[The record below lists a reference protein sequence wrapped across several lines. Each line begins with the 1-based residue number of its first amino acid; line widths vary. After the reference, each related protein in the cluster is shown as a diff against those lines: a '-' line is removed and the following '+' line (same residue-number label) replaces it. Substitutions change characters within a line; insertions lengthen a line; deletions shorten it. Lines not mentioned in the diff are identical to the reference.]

1 MANGPLKIN
10 VGSLLGAIVAAI
22 GLFLPWA
29 QAAGAETGS
38 TLAQVEAAAWAWPP
52 LLALTGGALL
62 TVWWRSRWATSLL
75 LVIGLGSALV
85 ALVAFERALGAG
97 LDEAAR
103 GGFWMAFLG
112 HLLVAAGGIGRLSTL
127 PGADRMSHILRD
139 VVPPLTVPAFFF
151 LIWEGVVE
159 GLRIPLAFFP
169 SVTDVAL
176 VITSAYG
183 TLLED
188 TYKTFVQE
196 VLFGYAVGVAIGLI
210 VGVLTAFS
218 VFLQRGFLPLAT
230 AFGAVPVV
238 ALAPVLGRAL
248 GVTWESKAAVAVIV
262 SFFPM
267 VINVVQGL
275 TTLDP
280 LKMDLMRSYAANRG
294 QILRKLRFPNA
305 LPYVFS
311 ALKITSIISLISVI
325 VAEFLIPGAP
335 EGLGQRISLTA
346 RGGRFDVTLAAVVF
360 ASAVGILFYYAIVLL
375 ERKVIPWHSSFADED

>member
-1 MANGPLKIN
+1 MANGSLKVN
-10 VGSLLGAIVAAI
+10 VGSLLGAIVAAV
-22 GLFLPWA
+22 GLFLPWVQVEGVPSGLA
-29 QAAGAETGS
+29 
-38 TLAQVEAAAWAWPP
+38 LAQIEASAWARLP
-52 LLALTGGALL
+52 LLALTGVALL
-62 TVWWRSRWATSLL
+62 GVWWRSRLATSLL
-75 LVIGLGSALV
+75 LAIGLGSALI
-85 ALVAFERALGAG
+85 ALVAFEGALAAG
-97 LDEAAR
+97 FDDPALV
-103 GGFWMAFLG
+103 GFWMAFAG

-127 PGADRMSHILRD
+127 PGPDRVSHILRD
-139 VVPPLTVPAFFF
+139 IVPPLTVPAFFF
-151 LIWEGVVE
+151 LIWEGAVE

-188 TYKTFVQE
+188 TYRTFVQE
-196 VLFGYAVGVAIGLI
+196 VLFGYAFGVAIGLV

-218 VFLQRGFLPLAT
+218 LFLQRGFLPLAT

-248 GVTWESKAAVAVIV
+248 GVSWESKAAVAVIV

-280 LKMDLMRSYAANRG
+280 LKMDLMRSYAASPN

-360 ASAVGILFYYAIVLL
+360 ASVVGILFYYAIVLL
-375 ERKVIPWHSSFADED
+375 ERRVIPWHSSFADEE